1 MTKGGIVDGGALSNA
16 IDVNL
21 ESFVKFILRYLDEDY
36 TLSCKKSIAKHQNNV
51 RAIRS

>member
-21 ESFVKFILRYLDEDY
+21 ESFVKFIVRYLDGDY
-36 TLSCKKSIAKHQNNV
+36 NLRCKKSIAKHQTM
-51 RAIRS
+51 